1 MRAVTADQRSHSESF
16 INDAIVF
23 FECVR
28 AEILTQTEHL
38 SVAETDLE
46 WEKRWAVQ
54 DVVHQPSPSWQENGT
69 ARRKESTL
77 LQADPLLKDL
87 QSSHFSS
94 WHHRVT
100 TLHTNYTHFRVL
112 LQLTAMNKRCVHVR
126 LQVDRA
132 EKLTVY
138 SVAKWLAPPPAVHCC
153 TTLNALFVSV
163 AVFINISL
171 HAFWKYIGSPEMV
184 FAFFNN
190 RISAQLQNDTDT
202 LYKTWRNSICSC
214 KNVDVKHQQINW
226 TPLFSS
232 SASSSSATWH
242 HHIFAA

>member
-1 MRAVTADQRSHSESF
+1 MPLFSLSVWEQRYWHRLNIWVWLRRIWSERNDERCRMSFISRVLPDRKTEQRGGRRALYSKLILCSRIYRAHTFQVDTTGSQHFTLITHTSESCF
-16 INDAIVF
+16 NWQPW
-23 FECVR
+23 
-28 AEILTQTEHL
+28 TN
-38 SVAETDLE
+38 
-46 WEKRWAVQ
+46 AV
-54 DVVHQPSPSWQENGT
+54 
-69 ARRKESTL
+69 
-77 LQADPLLKDL
+77 
-87 QSSHFSS
+87 
-94 WHHRVT
+94 
-100 TLHTNYTHFRVL
+100 
-112 LQLTAMNKRCVHVR
+112 VHVR